1 MVRAVNLYVVNRN
14 PHSPEELHG
23 TFNPRFWPAIPTP
36 TTLRKDDNHPA
47 LINHSDHLPHNSR
60 FRHIFTGRNDP
71 DAIHKNPRQGF
82 MKLVACHLT
91 GSGFM
96 INSSFDHNRIQVI
109 CLDSSAKQRVTCTP
123 TDLL

>member
-1 MVRAVNLYVVNRN
+1 MYGENMNAHY
-14 PHSPEELHG
+14 PEELDG
-23 TFNPRFWPAIPTP
+23 TCKAGLLPEIPTP
-36 TTLRKDDNHPA
+36 TNRRRDDNHPA

-82 MKLVACHLT
+82 MKLVPCHHT

-96 INSSFDHNRIQVI
+96 SHTYIDHKRIKVVRVI
-109 CLDSSAKQRVTCTP
+109 SIDETGAG
-123 TDLL
+123 